1 MSVMMTRTCIPC
13 SKARYSAAVSA
24 QRGVRMRSM
33 IGSFE
38 RFRNMTTFC
47 STPDSS
53 KERRKYSA
61 TSFFAPMAA
70 KTMQNLSSP
79 SSLMRACRA
88 ICTASSLCFMPEPE
102 KMGSFC
108 PRISVMSVSM
118 VEMPVLI

>member
-1 MSVMMTRTCIPC
+1 MPS
-13 SKARYSAAVSA
+13 SKARYSATVSA

-33 IGSFE
+33 IGSLE
-38 RFRNMTTFC
+38 RLRNMTTFC

-53 KERRKYSA
+53 KDRRKYSA

-70 KTMQNLSSP
+70 KTMAKLFSFA
-79 SSLMRACRA
+79 SLIFAWRA

-108 PRISVMSVSM
+108 PRISVISTSM
-118 VEMPVLI
+118 VEMPVLM